1 MNTLG
6 RLWYV
11 LWPPLLI
18 VVVLISLWQLA
29 VVLLDIPEFLLP
41 APLEIC
47 FRHAGAIVIEQ

>member
-18 VVVLISLWQLA
+18 VAILVSLWQLA
-29 VVLLDIPEFLLP
+29 VVLLDIPELSL
-41 APLEIC
+41 I
-47 FRHAGAIVIEQ
+47 HI

>member
-18 VVVLISLWQLA
+18 VVVLIALWQLA
-29 VVLLDIPEFLLP
+29 VVLLDIPGATFIS
-41 APLEIC
+41 LEG
-47 FRHAGAIVIEQ
+47 RLTTGGTV